1 MTVFFLVVVAL
12 VLGYLILR
20 ANSLWVYKILDR
32 ALRNDRNILPK
43 SYELPK
49 YYKLKAGGEPDVSS
63 RWPGWDGWYFFM
75 VPDDKNLPV
84 KMVRASLMTGLY
96 GLEGID
102 NYENLP
108 PGLSAFDVVEYLT
121 LIPTEA
127 GAGGASTD
135 ENHFSQ
141 HYLPKRTSLAM
152 NPNKLEITVAEGQGG
167 LFGQI
172 TGSWPTY
179 AFQFTN
185 PETGINFSLSYI
197 GEKLVW
203 WADIPQIFTYFAAF
217 GRFSGSLTHK
227 RETGVEEVYALKGSG
242 FFEHGFARKPGNFD
256 NLWAPIRWLKKTYPA
271 LRPVRYHYELLVG
284 DQQHQ
289 GGFMHVRALGITWRQ
304 RGGLYVDNSYRELN
318 NVHVE
323 YLQDSEPDLLP
334 TREGEAPLLVY
345 RSWKVQAET
354 AEGILEYVGVRDR
367 PPPRIASNMAYYN
380 FSYAGTY
387 RGERISGRGY
397 GEYVHI

>member
-1 MTVFFLVVVAL
+1 MFVLVMAAL

-20 ANSLWVYKILDR
+20 ANSLWVHKFLDR

-49 YYKLKAGGEPDVSS
+49 YCRLKAGGEIDVSS

-102 NYENLP
+102 NYEKLP
-108 PGLSAFDVVEYLT
+108 PGLSAFDVVEHLT
-121 LIPTEA
+121 LIPMEA
-127 GAGGASTD
+127 GAGGTSIR

-141 HYLPKRTSLAM
+141 QYLPKGTSLAM
-152 NPNKLEITVAEGQGG
+152 NSNELEITVAEGQGG
-167 LFGQI
+167 RYGRV

-179 AFQFTN
+179 DFQFTT
-185 PETGINFSLSYI
+185 PEIGINFNLSFL

-203 WADIPQIFTYFAAF
+203 WADMPQIFTYVAAF
-217 GRFSGSLTHK
+217 GRFSGSLTYK
-227 RETGVEEVYALKGSG
+227 RETGVEEVYALEGRG

-256 NLWAPIRWLKKTYPA
+256 PLWAPIRWLKKTLPS

-284 DQQHQ
+284 DQPHQ
-289 GGFMHVRALGITWRQ
+289 GGFMHVKALGITWRN
-304 RGGLYVDNSYRELN
+304 RGGLYVDNSYRELKC
-318 NVHVE
+318 VHVE
-323 YLQDSEPDLLP
+323 YLQDPVPDLMA
-334 TREGEAPLLVY
+334 TREGESPLPFY
-345 RSWKVQAET
+345 RSWKVKAET
-354 AEGILEYVGVRDR
+354 AEGIFEYVGVREW
-367 PPPRIASNMAYYN
+367 PPARIAGNMLYYN
-380 FSYAGTY
+380 FSYEGTY
-387 RGERISGRGY
+387 RGESISGRGY